1 MGRPLLTALLAPLLL
16 APSAGAAEPELV
28 DGIAAQVGTEVV
40 LISDVKMMSGGVVD
54 QMRRAGASERE
65 IAMVQA
71 DALER
76 LIERRLIMIL
86 ARRAEV
92 GASDIEIDEAIE
104 AIANDNGISV
114 EALRQSVEAQGLPFE
129 SYRERVSEEIIQRK
143 VLGGNVQSKVKVED
157 SQVRELYDKRY
168 SEQPTEGDEV
178 WIRHIVVAVPE
189 PKPELVKEACA
200 AVQEAEKRVRAGED
214 FMTVATEVSMLD
226 PDLGWV
232 YVDSLAD
239 WMQEALAPLAE
250 GEVSKVVGIPVGCSL
265 LQVVERREVK
275 PITYDEAK
283 DQLRGELYEQAFD
296 TEVRAFLERLRDQT
310 YIERKGVFAEAAR
323 LSIPSAEGDAERR
336 PEP

>member
-1 MGRPLLTALLAPLLL
+1 M
-16 APSAGAAEPELV
+16 
-28 DGIAAQVGTEVV
+28 
-40 LISDVKMMSGGVVD
+40 
-54 QMRRAGASERE
+54 
-65 IAMVQA
+65 
-71 DALER
+71 
-76 LIERRLIMIL
+76 
-86 ARRAEV
+86 